1 MKAVA
6 DSRGSSG
13 LARAAVLALALQAG
27 AALAQSAQP
36 PVRPADQPVTPPRE
50 GAPTG
55 NAEAFRLPPIPTG
68 PRPRALPG
76 AATRQVEAFVFEGRT
91 VVEEAALQ
99 ALARPYAGRP
109 VSGAELEE
117 LRLQVTRLLVERGF
131 VNSGAVIPDEP
142 YRDGRFRYRIVEGR
156 IGEVRVAGQGRLA
169 ARYVAERLVH
179 GPDEVLH
186 LPALQDRFQRLLA
199 DPLIARL
206 NARLVPGAEPG
217 RAHLEVD
224 VTRAAPYR
232 LSAFANNHRPPSIGE
247 GGGGLTGS
255 AWNLTGWGDVLD
267 ATLVSSRGS
276 DRHSVGWSMPMPRA
290 GTLLALRRDRG
301 DVGVIE
307 EPVRS
312 IDIASRVDSLDL
324 SATQPLVDTMAE
336 RFAIGLVWTRRENRT
351 TLLGE
356 PFSFTPGEPDG
367 VSRLRAWRLQVEYA
381 RRWPE
386 QTLALRGTF
395 SSGRT
400 NIAADLAPALAAPD
414 WRYAFWLGQAQIV
427 RRLDAWPGAQA
438 VLRGTVQRSGDRL
451 LPLER
456 IAIGGVA
463 SVRGYRE
470 NQLVRDT
477 GYLGSVELQVPV
489 FGAGAPAHRLRA
501 GPFLDWGRARNQAEP
516 AERLCALGV
525 ALDWRIEGFQLELHA
540 AKRLVTPRAAGGR
553 SLQDKGVHVQVR
565 YELL

>member
-1 MKAVA
+1 MEASA
-6 DSRGSSG
+6 CSRGLSG
-13 LARAAVLALALQAG
+13 LVQAAALVLALHAE
-27 AALAQSAQP
+27 AARAQSAQP
-36 PVRPADQPVTPPRE
+36 PVRPADQPVVMPAE
-50 GAPTG
+50 GAPRG
-55 NAEAFRLPPIPTG
+55 NTEAFRLPPVPARPRPTAPTG
-68 PRPRALPG
+68 SAAL
-76 AATRQVEAFVFEGRT
+76 QVEAFIFEGST
-91 VVEEAALQ
+91 VVEDAALQ

-109 VSGAELEE
+109 VSAADLEE
-117 LRLQVTRLLVERGF
+117 LRLQITRVLVERGF
-131 VNSGAVIPDEP
+131 VNSGAVIPDDP

-186 LPALQDRFQRLLA
+186 LPRLQDRFQRLLA
-199 DPLIARL
+199 DPLIERL

-224 VTRAAPYR
+224 VTRSAPYR
-232 LSAFANNHRPPSIGE
+232 LSAFANNHRAPSIGE
-247 GGGGLTGS
+247 GGGGLAGS
-255 AWNLTGWGDVLD
+255 VSNLTGWGDVLD

-276 DRHSVGWSMPMPRA
+276 DRQSLGWSVPLPRA
-290 GTLLALRRDRG
+290 GTLLTLRQDRG

-312 IDIASRVDSLDL
+312 IDIASRVDSLDM
-324 SATQPLVDTMAE
+324 SAMQPLVDTLAE
-336 RFAIGLVWTRRENRT
+336 RFTIGLVWTRRENRT

-381 RRWPE
+381 RRWAE
-386 QTLALRGTF
+386 QTLALRSTY
-395 SSGRT
+395 SIGRT
-400 NIAADLAPALAAPD
+400 NIAADLAPSMAAPD
-414 WRYAFWLGQAQIV
+414 RRYSFWLGQAQFV

-456 IAIGGVA
+456 ISIGGVA

-477 GYLGSVELQVPV
+477 GYLGSLEVRVPMWSTP
-489 FGAGAPAHRLRA
+489 APAHQLRA
-501 GPFLDWGRARNQAEP
+501 GPFLDWGRARNQSEP

-525 ALDWRIEGFQLELHA
+525 ALDWRLDRLQVELHA
-540 AKRLVTPRAAGGR
+540 AKRLVTPRAAARG

>member
-1 MKAVA
+1 MEPGAC
-6 DSRGSSG
+6 SRPPSG
-13 LARAAVLALALQAG
+13 LMLTAVLVLAVHAE
-27 AALAQSAQP
+27 AARAQSAQP
-36 PVRPADQPVTPPRE
+36 PVRPADQPVVLPSEAAPR
-50 GAPTG
+50 GHP
-55 NAEAFRLPPIPTG
+55 EAFRLPPLPAG
-68 PRPRALPG
+68 PRPTAPAV
-76 AATRQVEAFVFEGRT
+76 AASRQIEAFIFEGRT
-91 VVEEAALQ
+91 VVDEATLQ

-109 VSGAELEE
+109 VSAAELEE
-117 LRLQVTRLLVERGF
+117 LRLQITRLLVERGF
-131 VNSGAVIPDEP
+131 VNSGAVIPDDP
-142 YRDGRFRYRIVEGR
+142 YREGRFRYRIVEGR

-186 LPALQDRFQRLLA
+186 LPVLQERFQRLLA
-199 DPLIARL
+199 DPLIERM

-224 VTRAAPYR
+224 VTRSAPVR
-232 LSAFANNHRPPSIGE
+232 LSAFANNHRAPSSGE
-247 GGGGLTGS
+247 GGGGLAGS
-255 AWNLTGWGDVLD
+255 VSNLTGWGDVLD

-276 DRHSVGWSMPMPRA
+276 DRQSLGWSVPLPGA
-290 GTLLALRRDRG
+290 GTLLALRQDRG

-312 IDIASRVDSLDL
+312 IDIASRVDSLDV
-324 SATQPLVDTMAE
+324 SATQPLVDTLAE

-381 RRWPE
+381 RRWTE
-386 QTLALRGTF
+386 QTLALRSTF
-395 SSGRT
+395 STGRT
-400 NIAADLAPALAAPD
+400 NIAAGLDPALAAPD
-414 WRYAFWLGQAQIV
+414 RRYSFWLGQAQFV

-456 IAIGGVA
+456 IAVGGVA

-477 GYLGSVELQVPV
+477 GYLGSVELRVPV
-489 FGAGAPAHRLRA
+489 LSATASAHQLRA

-525 ALDWRIEGFQLELHA
+525 ALDWRLERLQVELHA
-540 AKRLVTPRAAGGR
+540 AKRLVTPRAAAGG